1 MGTNAEQIV
10 LWVTSWPDL
19 GLPPAAA
26 DYFTADARYEN
37 VPVQGSEVRGAVA
50 IGETLV
56 MFRSLFE
63 RIEVEVTAVA
73 EQGDLVMVERVE
85 RYVLLDGVVLEMA
98 VIGAFE
104 LRDGLISVWRDYWEV
119 AAAPILAAGPASAAV
134 PVG

>member
-10 LWVTSWPDL
+10 LWVTSWPEL

-26 DYFTADARYEN
+26 DFFTADARYEN

-56 MFRSLFE
+56 KFRSMFE
-63 RIEVEVTAVA
+63 RIEVEVVAVA
-73 EQGDLVMVERVE
+73 EEGDLVMVERIE
-85 RYVLLDGVVLEMA
+85 RYVLLDGVTLEID

-104 LRDGLISVWRDYWEV
+104 LRDGLIGAWRDYWEV
-119 AAAPILAAGPASAAV
+119 APAPILTATATV
-134 PVG
+134 